1 MRTMTR
7 PTIRLAS
14 LLCGLTLLLGTLL
27 PQFASAQ
34 SVASVPL
41 HISTTL
47 PDARLAGSGTFR
59 WFGLKIYD
67 AQLWTGQAGLTPDTL
82 RSKPFA
88 LDLHY
93 ARHLIGQKI
102 ADASLDEIRKIG
114 IGTPTQHK
122 AWLASMTALF
132 PDVEKDTHL
141 TGFYAPGQATR
152 FFLNGVAIGEVA
164 DPEFGA
170 AFFAIWLHPKTSEP
184 AFRRALLGLK

>member
-1 MRTMTR
+1 MR

-14 LLCGLTLLLGTLL
+14 LLCGLTLLLGGLL
-27 PQFASAQ
+27 PQVASAK

-41 HISTTL
+41 HISASL

-67 AQLWTGQAGLTPDTL
+67 AQLWTGQAGLSPATL

-93 ARHLIGQKI
+93 ARHLVGQKI
-102 ADASLDEIRKIG
+102 ADASIDEIRKIG

-152 FFLNGVAIGEVA
+152 FFLNGVAIGEIA
-164 DPEFGA
+164 DPEFGS

-184 AFRRALLGLK
+184 ALRRALLGLK